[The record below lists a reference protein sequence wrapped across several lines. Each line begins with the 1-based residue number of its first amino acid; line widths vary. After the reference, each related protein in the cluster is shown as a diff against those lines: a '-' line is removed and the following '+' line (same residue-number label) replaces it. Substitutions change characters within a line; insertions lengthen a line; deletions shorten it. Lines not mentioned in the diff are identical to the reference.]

1 MHGIYKLQLP
11 RNSPCSRSRMENLR
25 PFLSVN
31 SVPVISNLVSKLLY
45 DIIEVTKSK
54 ILPLRLQT
62 GRMAKKQK
70 KLGIEFAVFPKSHA
84 KSKTTSEV

>member
-1 MHGIYKLQLP
+1 
-11 RNSPCSRSRMENLR
+11 MENLR

-45 DIIEVTKSK
+45 DIIEGTKSK

-62 GRMAKKQK
+62 GRMAKKAK
-70 KLGIEFAVFPKSHA
+70 KNSALNSVGSRRRSFDSPADPFDRRV
-84 KSKTTSEV
+84 